1 MWGASKV
8 TAEGVASASLIF
20 GLFLRGME
28 KKIPFL
34 EGLKKKGGVS
44 KGVEDCFA
52 IFDLFFLGGK
62 SRVTS
67 FIARSGGVEMK
78 WNDHEYVCLFFA
90 LFKLP
95 KERSRTVNLL
105 ASFRSTP

>member
-20 GLFLRGME
+20 GLFLRGMD

-78 WNDHEYVCLFFA
+78 WNGHDYVCFFFC
-90 LFKLP
+90 LI
-95 KERSRTVNLL
+95 
-105 ASFRSTP
+105 